1 MKQRFNHF
9 LTLSTRRLTIG
20 SFPSSELASGAGR
33 RLIVAVFILL
43 LSMPSWSG
51 RDEGKI
57 FAQAPIAQ
65 MAHKSWTVRDGAPSN
80 VRDALDGPDGL
91 LWLATDKGLFRFD
104 GDTFHHYV
112 PAAGYSLLSEQ
123 IFCLARGP
131 DGSMWV
137 AYALGGVSKIQGGV
151 VTNFSSN
158 AGLGTGQIRSIDVD
172 QEGTVWLGG
181 TDGLFSLVNNR
192 IQHVGPTY
200 GFPQQPVLR
209 LAVDHANNLWVS
221 TVGKVMVRIAGSR
234 RFQIATTI
242 RGSGVNHC
250 WVVSPNGVRCY
261 DASGTQLHLQISN
274 GKVIRSLDRTVSGA
288 NSYLTAP
295 DGSLWLTTE
304 NQGVR
309 RIVSRKSSVGA
320 KVQEQETYTAHQGL
334 SSNHADFLVQ
344 DKEGSIWV
352 ATDQGLDQFRSYS
365 VRSFKLE
372 SDWNA
377 LSKLP
382 GRGTVVV
389 AANRLSEVSAAHTHV
404 MTASISPKIRSLYGA
419 DDGSIWVG
427 TEYSLCHIVGGRV
440 LQQSLPRELSSP
452 LRGIQTITEDSK
464 HNLWVSIVR
473 NGVFR
478 LSGQLWLRN
487 GGYGELPNEPAV
499 SSGNDSTG
507 NVWFGYR
514 DGTAVRISQTGNVTL
529 YGGLQGPNVGTI
541 KVFARDGSDV
551 LVGGDKGVAILH
563 AGNFHHLSSADGSSF
578 EGVTGIVLSSAKE
591 LWMNSSRGII
601 RVPSASYAQATTNPN
616 AHLEFQIFDYR
627 DGVQGSPNAIG
638 GLGSAAEGND
648 GTLYFLDGDHLNWI
662 DPSAILHNPISPP
675 VIIVKLAS
683 NTASWR
689 WPSAV
694 ELQPNPENIR
704 VTFQAGSLRIP
715 SRVRFRYFLENYDKT
730 WIDGG
735 NRHEAVYS
743 KLPPGHY
750 VFHVTACNDDGLWNE
765 VGATLTITVLPTL
778 TQRTMFRIF
787 LGILLLAATFLVVH
801 LRLMRARRM
810 VAAQMY
816 EIFDERQRIARDLHD
831 TLLQSVQA
839 LIFKFSVITQ
849 KMPMSDPNRA
859 LLDLTLDQADLV
871 LLDGRRMV
879 ANLHTSELETV
890 ALVESLRSVGEEL
903 EELHRIDF
911 HLDAQGVERSMDSVV
926 VREILAFGREALTNA
941 FRHSEG
947 RNVWLSLLATSK
959 GVLLRVKDD
968 GLGIHP
974 TILQKGKREGH
985 FGLQNMRDRAKRLG
999 GRCTVISSAGEGSTI
1014 ELNIPAYLAYTD
1026 AANGIWGR
1034 IRRAW
1039 KS

>member
-1 MKQRFNHF
+1 
-9 LTLSTRRLTIG
+9 
-20 SFPSSELASGAGR
+20 
-33 RLIVAVFILL
+33 
-43 LSMPSWSG
+43 
-51 RDEGKI
+51 
-57 FAQAPIAQ
+57 
-65 MAHKSWTVRDGAPSN
+65 
-80 VRDALDGPDGL
+80 
-91 LWLATDKGLFRFD
+91 
-104 GDTFHHYV
+104 
-112 PAAGYSLLSEQ
+112 
-123 IFCLARGP
+123 
-131 DGSMWV
+131 MWV
-137 AYALGGVSKIQGGV
+137 SYAFGGVSKIQGGV
-151 VTNFSSN
+151 VTNFSTDE
-158 AGLGTGQIRSIDVD
+158 GLGTGQIRSIEVD
-172 QEGTVWLGG
+172 QKGTIWLGG
-181 TDGLFSLVNNR
+181 TDGLFLLVNNR
-192 IQHVGPTY
+192 IQRVGTSL
-200 GFPQQPVLR
+200 GFPQQPVFR
-209 LAVDHANNLWVS
+209 LAVDPANNLWVS
-221 TVGKVMVRIAGSR
+221 TLGKVMVRIAGER

-242 RGSGVNHC
+242 RGSGIIHC
-250 WVVSPNGVRCY
+250 WPVSPKGARCF
-261 DASGTQLHLQISN
+261 DPFGEQFHLQIAN
-274 GKVIRSLDRTVSGA
+274 GRVIRFQDSKVPGFHSFLSA
-288 NSYLTAP
+288 Q
-295 DGSLWLTTE
+295 DGSLWLSTD
-304 NQGVR
+304 NQGILR
-309 RIVSRKSSVGA
+309 LPSPTSSVGV
-320 KVQEQETYTAHQGL
+320 KVNQYEQYAAQQGL
-334 SSNHADFLVQ
+334 SSNHAIVPVQ

-352 ATDQGLDQFRSYS
+352 STDQGLDQFRSYS
-365 VRSFKLE
+365 VRSMKLE
-372 SDWNA
+372 SDWSA
-377 LSKLP
+377 LNKRP
-382 GRGTVVV
+382 GSGTVVI
-389 AANRLSEVSAAHTHV
+389 AANRLFDVSATQVHA
-404 MTASISPKIRSLYGA
+404 MTTSISPQIRSLYGA
-419 DDGSIWVG
+419 VDGSIWVG
-427 TEYSLCHIVGGRV
+427 TEYSLCHIVGDRI
-440 LQQSLPRELSSP
+440 LQQPLPHDLGSP
-452 LRGIQTITEDSK
+452 LRSIQTITEDSR
-464 HNLWVSIVR
+464 HNLWISIVR
-473 NGVFR
+473 NGVYR

-487 GGYGELPNEPAV
+487 GGYSELPSEPAV
-499 SSGNDSTG
+499 SSGKDSTG
-507 NVWFGYR
+507 SVWFGYL
-514 DGTAVRISQTGNVTL
+514 DGTAVSISPSGKVTR
-529 YGGLQGPNVGTI
+529 YGGSQGPNVGTI
-541 KVFARDGSDV
+541 KVFGRDGSDV
-551 LVGGDKGVAILH
+551 LVGGDKGIAILH
-563 AGNFHHLSSADGSSF
+563 AGKFHQLITADGSSF

-601 RVPSASYAQATTNPN
+601 RVPAASYAQARTNPK

-627 DGVQGSPNAIG
+627 DGVQGAPTPIG
-638 GLGSAAEGND
+638 GLGSAVEGND

-662 DPSAILHNPISPP
+662 APSTVLHNPISPP
-675 VIIVKLAS
+675 VMIVKLDS
-683 NTASWR
+683 NAASWR
-689 WPSAV
+689 WPRAV
-694 ELQPNPENIR
+694 ELQPNPENVR

-715 SRVRFRYFLENYDKT
+715 SRVRFRYFLENYDNT

-801 LRLMRARRM
+801 LRLTRARRM

-1026 AANGIWGR
+1026 AANGIWSR